1 MNYQSILNK
10 YSNILKNNQIKSYK
24 LDCELLL
31 SHALKIHRENLM
43 INLNKN
49 ISKDQFH
56 EFKSLLKKR
65 YNKHPIAYII
75 KNKEFWKSNF
85 YVNDSV
91 LIPRPETELI
101 IEQVLNSH
109 QKNKFNKILD
119 IGTGSGCIIISLLK
133 ELKHAK
139 GTGVDISK
147 NAIKVAKI
155 NAKMQQ
161 LANRIKFEHSDVDK
175 FLSNK
180 YDLIVSNPPYIKKNE
195 IKSLQEDIKNYEPLI
210 ALDGGINGFSGIK
223 KVIYNANRLL
233 KKNGVFIL
241 EIAHNQSSEVRSI
254 LMSKN
259 FYVIKT
265 SKDLSGKNR
274 CIVSLKIK

>member
-10 YSNILKNNQIKSYK
+10 YSNILKYNQIKSYK

-139 GTGVDISK
+139 GTGIDISK

-175 FLSNK
+175 FLSSK

-233 KKNGVFIL
+233 KKKGMFIL

>member
-91 LIPRPETELI
+91 LIPRPETELV

-175 FLSNK
+175 FLSSK

-223 KVIYNANRLL
+223 KVVYNAYRLL

-241 EIAHNQSSEVRSI
+241 EIAHNQSNEVRSI

>member
-91 LIPRPETELI
+91 LIPRPETELV

-139 GTGVDISK
+139 GTGIDISK

-175 FLSNK
+175 FLSSK

-241 EIAHNQSSEVRSI
+241 EIAHNQSNEVRSI

>member
-133 ELKHAK
+133 ELKYAK

>member
-10 YSNILKNNQIKSYK
+10 YSNKLKNNQIKSYK

-91 LIPRPETELI
+91 LIPRPETELV

-161 LANRIKFEHSDVDK
+161 LSNRIKFEHSDVDK

-241 EIAHNQSSEVRSI
+241 EIAHNQSNEVRSI

>member
-139 GTGVDISK
+139 GTGIDISK

-175 FLSNK
+175 FLSSK

-223 KVIYNANRLL
+223 KVVYNAYRLL

-241 EIAHNQSSEVRSI
+241 EIAHNQSNEVRSI

>member
-161 LANRIKFEHSDVDK
+161 LSNRIKFEHSDVDK

-223 KVIYNANRLL
+223 KVVYNAYRLL

-241 EIAHNQSSEVRSI
+241 EIAHNQSNEVRSI

>member
-161 LANRIKFEHSDVDK
+161 LSNRIKFEHSDVDK

-180 YDLIVSNPPYIKKNE
+180 YDLIVSNPPYIKK
-195 IKSLQEDIKNYEPLI
+195 K
-210 ALDGGINGFSGIK
+210 
-223 KVIYNANRLL
+223 
-233 KKNGVFIL
+233 
-241 EIAHNQSSEVRSI
+241 
-254 LMSKN
+254 
-259 FYVIKT
+259 
-265 SKDLSGKNR
+265 
-274 CIVSLKIK
+274 

>member
-91 LIPRPETELI
+91 LIPRPETELV

-139 GTGVDISK
+139 GTGIDISK
-147 NAIKVAKI
+147 NAVKVAKI

-175 FLSNK
+175 FLSSK

-223 KVIYNANRLL
+223 KVVYNAYRLL

-241 EIAHNQSSEVRSI
+241 EIAHNQSNEVRSI

>member
-175 FLSNK
+175 FLSSK

-223 KVIYNANRLL
+223 KVVYNAYRLL

-241 EIAHNQSSEVRSI
+241 EIAHNQSNEVRSI

>member
-91 LIPRPETELI
+91 LIPRPETELV

-139 GTGVDISK
+139 GTGIDISK

-175 FLSNK
+175 FLSSK

-223 KVIYNANRLL
+223 KVVYNAYRLL

-241 EIAHNQSSEVRSI
+241 EIAHNQSNEVRSI

>member
-91 LIPRPETELI
+91 LIPRPETELV

-161 LANRIKFEHSDVDK
+161 LSNRIKFEHSDVDK

-241 EIAHNQSSEVRSI
+241 EIAHNQSNEVRSI